1 MTIPTYVA
9 VAQWALLFGC
19 GALVILMYRQL
30 GHLFSGRDG
39 ARAVGPRVGSPAPAF
54 EYARIGDGSRQRFV
68 PGEGHGALVAF
79 VDPTCP
85 SCEELVSAM
94 SAGAEVGEFAGLTV
108 LLVTFDPPVYV
119 EVSDAFRS
127 TRLELAA
134 PVSEATRTSYNASA
148 TPLLVAIDC
157 NGVVR
162 RAGPI
167 TELEQVRAFVD
178 AASSPSAAV
187 ADEVA
192 PTIIAQRRSPAEEQ
206 SSSATATIDKGGTR
220 P

>member
-1 MTIPTYVA
+1 MTVPTYVA

-19 GALVILMYRQL
+19 AALVILMYRQL
-30 GHLFSGRDG
+30 GQLFTGRDG
-39 ARAVGPRVGSPAPAF
+39 AGKLGPPVGSPAAAF
-54 EYARIGDGSRQRFV
+54 EYTRIADGSRQRFV
-68 PGEGHGALVAF
+68 PGEGRGALVAF

-94 SAGAEVGEFAGLTV
+94 SAGAAVGEFAALTV

-119 EVSDAFRS
+119 QVSEPFRS

-148 TPLLVAIDC
+148 TPLLVAVDRD
-157 NGVVR
+157 GVVR
-162 RAGPI
+162 QAGPI
-167 TELEQVRAFVD
+167 TELKQVRAFVD
-178 AASSPSAAV
+178 AASSPPAAGPGV
-187 ADEVA
+187 AA
-192 PTIIAQRRSPAEEQ
+192 PPIITQRRSPAGGQ
-206 SSSATATIDKGGTR
+206 SSSATATIDEGGIR